1 MRRTTGDRQRRQDL
15 GRSIGG
21 ALRDRTE
28 RAGTGHHRSH
38 RDRQHRD
45 QTMPHTTKSSRINDS
60 AQHRQQI
67 RPRDTTTRTRV
78 DIAQVV
84 NNGIDRQ

>member
-1 MRRTTGDRQRRQDL
+1 
-15 GRSIGG
+15 
-21 ALRDRTE
+21 
-28 RAGTGHHRSH
+28 
-38 RDRQHRD
+38 
-45 QTMPHTTKSSRINDS
+45 MPHTTKSSRINDS

-78 DIAQVV
+78 DITQVV